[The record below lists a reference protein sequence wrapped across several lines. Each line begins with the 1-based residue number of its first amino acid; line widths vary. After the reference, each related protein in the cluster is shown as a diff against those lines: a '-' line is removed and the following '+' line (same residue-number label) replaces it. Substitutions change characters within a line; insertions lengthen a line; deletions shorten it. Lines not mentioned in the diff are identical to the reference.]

1 MKTKTFLFMILT
13 SLVTALYAAP
23 AVKDFPAIKPGMR
36 PVGGNAMQKLYILSI
51 IYPQMPH
58 SVKSGDILNLVQK
71 QYSADKVE
79 VFAVLPAAKE
89 KVSAFAAMHPEFDI
103 ALCSDVDLKLFRKL
117 LGSNVNSFG
126 QSSIFNAAGKLLWNG
141 EIVDLPMMTRH
152 ITSGKYS
159 EREEIQFSA
168 LQNSLK
174 AALRSGNAK
183 LIAEAADQILL
194 RRPEQI
200 SAVNA
205 KAYALE
211 ISNDIEGIK
220 KFFQSRIDRF
230 PTAQENY
237 FMYIDAAFRIVPLQN
252 QAPGIVRQFINA
264 FPKCGNDINAL
275 VWDLLI
281 RLPFDHEAYKTAC
294 YAEKIL
300 LNAPGAVPSRA
311 LATLALLEYRR
322 CNLVKAQK
330 LLAQAQALAK
340 TAAEKDFLE
349 KLAAYFNTVAKQ

>member
-13 SLVTALYAAP
+13 SLAAALYAAP

-36 PVGGNAMQKLYILSI
+36 PTGANAMQKLYILSI

-71 QYSADKVE
+71 NYSPDKVE
-79 VFAVLPAAKE
+79 VFAVIPAAKE
-89 KVSAFAAMHPEFDI
+89 KVSAFAAMHPEFNI
-103 ALCSDVDLKLFRKL
+103 NLCSDTDLKLFRKL
-117 LGSNVNSFG
+117 LGGNVNSFG

-141 EIVDLPMMTRH
+141 EVVDLPMMTQR
-152 ITSGKYS
+152 ITSGRYS

-183 LIAEAADQILL
+183 LIAEAADRILL
-194 RRPEQI
+194 LRPEQI
-200 SAVNA
+200 SAVSA

-237 FMYIDAAFRIVPLQN
+237 FMYIDAAFRIAPLQQ
-252 QAPGIVRQFINA
+252 QAPVIVRKFIEA
-264 FPKCGNDINAL
+264 FPENSNDINAL

-281 RLPFDHEAYKTAC
+281 RLPFDPEAYKTAC
-294 YAEKIL
+294 NAEKIL
-300 LNAPGAVPSRA
+300 LNATNAVQSRV

-322 CNLVKAQK
+322 CNLNKAQK
-330 LLAQAQALAK
+330 LIAQAKALAEN
-340 TAAEKDFLE
+340 ASEKEFLE
-349 KLAAYFNTVAKQ
+349 TLTAYFNTVANQ